1 MRIGVVGYGA
11 GGRWFHAPY
20 IQAAEGAELAGV
32 VARAPGTV
40 ARVEQELPGM
50 PVYPSL
56 TAMLDAGV
64 DAVAI
69 TTPPTT
75 RRELVLEAVARGV
88 DVVADKPFAPSAAA
102 AQELVDA
109 AEAAGV
115 RLAVFH
121 NRRWDTDVR
130 TFLTVRDRLGAIQ
143 RFDSRMDFDDPATL
157 EGGPAGG
164 LLRDLGSHL
173 VDQALWL
180 FGPATHVSAV
190 LDTTDDT
197 DSGFVVTVRHASG
210 THSHLSASKL
220 NRLTDREIRV
230 LGVDGSF
237 VCTMSDVQTQA
248 ILAGRRPADD
258 PAGWGVEAPERWG
271 TLHTAAGAERVPSA
285 QGSYVDYY
293 ERFAAGE
300 VPVTGAEAVAT
311 LRVLDAARTSHEERC
326 TVAL

>member
-1 MRIGVVGYGA
+1 MRIGLVGYGV

-20 IQAAEGAELAGV
+20 IQAAKGAELAGV
-32 VARAPGTV
+32 VARAPQTV
-40 ARVEQELPGM
+40 ALAERELPGV

-56 TAMLDAGV
+56 AALLDAGV
-64 DAVAI
+64 DAVTV
-69 TTPPTT
+69 TTPPAT
-75 RRELVLEAVARGV
+75 RRELVLEAVGRGV
-88 DVVADKPFAPSAAA
+88 HVVADKPFAPNAAA

-109 AEAAGV
+109 ADAAGV

-130 TFLTVRDRLGAIQ
+130 TFLTVRDRLGAVQ

-157 EGGPAGG
+157 EGGPTGG

-190 LDTTDDT
+190 LDTTGDT
-197 DSGFVVTVRHASG
+197 DSGFVVTVLHACG

-220 NRLTDREIRV
+220 NRLVDREIRV
-230 LGVDGSF
+230 LGADGSY
-237 VCTMSDVQTQA
+237 VSSMSDVQTQA
-248 ILAGRRPADD
+248 ILDGRRPAED
-258 PAGWGVEAPERWG
+258 PAGWGFEAPERWG

-311 LRVLDAARTSHEERC
+311 VRVLDAARTSHDERR

>member
-1 MRIGVVGYGA
+1 MRIGLVGYGA

-20 IQAAEGAELAGV
+20 IQAAKEAELAGV
-32 VARAPGTV
+32 VARAPATV
-40 ARVEQELPGM
+40 ALAERELPGV

-56 TAMLDAGV
+56 TAMLAAGV
-64 DAVAI
+64 DAVTI
-69 TTPPTT
+69 TTPPST
-75 RRELVLEAVARGV
+75 RRELVLEAVAAGV

-109 AEAAGV
+109 AAGV

-121 NRRWDTDVR
+121 NRRWDADVR
-130 TFLTVRDRLGAIQ
+130 TFQSVRDRLGTIQ
-143 RFDSRMDFDDPATL
+143 RFDSRMDFDDPGTL
-157 EGGPAGG
+157 EPGG

-190 LDTTDDT
+190 LDTSGDT
-197 DSGFVVTVRHASG
+197 DSAFVLTVWHASG

-220 NRLTDREIRV
+220 NRVTDREIRV
-230 LGVDGSF
+230 LGVDGGFTSSA
-237 VCTMSDVQTQA
+237 SDVQTLA
-248 ILAGRRPADD
+248 VRAGRRPADD
-258 PAGWGVEAPERWG
+258 PAGWGFEPPEHWG

-285 QGSYVDYY
+285 QGSYVDFYA
-293 ERFAAGE
+293 EFATGG
-300 VPVTGAEAVAT
+300 VPVTGAEAVAV
-311 LRVLDAARTSHEERC
+311 LRVLDAARSSHEERR